1 MMAFSSRT
9 PPGGATQ
16 QLLPLARRIRTAG
29 GISVAAMLSIAGCGS
44 SCFRSGTRIA
54 TRRGAVPIDKIQVG
68 MMVLSYDL
76 TSQQVVERLV
86 TRHFTHTPRLTGGL
100 ANLRGVTSNHP
111 IFDAATGRFKPA
123 GDFLGGEVLLR
134 LHGETT
140 PVPLGAFSY
149 DEMAPQPVY
158 NLSVEETQTYF
169 ADGVLVHNKS
179 DCDFCE
185 PITGTGGREIGR
197 AHV

>member
-1 MMAFSSRT
+1 
-9 PPGGATQ
+9 
-16 QLLPLARRIRTAG
+16 
-29 GISVAAMLSIAGCGS
+29 
-44 SCFRSGTRIA
+44 
-54 TRRGAVPIDKIQVG
+54 

-185 PITGTGGREIGR
+185 PITGTGGRAVGGTGGIGTGGDTLVIPPDPDC
-197 AHV
+197 AQGGQAGTSPFCFGGLGGIAGMGGKP